1 VTDGRSSTAPLGY
14 PSGPL
19 VSPESITA
27 PQPVLQAEP
36 RKRNRLYY
44 PSLALLLLFII
55 ALVAGGG
62 YFYLKATTNI
72 NVPQKLHDAQATI
85 TKARGEVAT
94 NPAASLRDLA
104 SAQSTLR
111 TLLTSSL
118 TDDQHSKVIHL
129 LQGDLTQ
136 AVQAAI
142 SSYNTKGAITSLPC
156 AGMSAPTPLNVG
168 TTSTQVKTITL
179 VPGKSGHALLYAI
192 GLDSK
197 LYQVVNSSLIPIPAL
212 INTRVLDIATYGQQ
226 LLLLTASPASGT
238 PTSYSLAL
246 LAPDQSK
253 VEATT
258 TIGPFLGKDGQVPK
272 LIAASPPDIYVVI

>member
-1 VTDGRSSTAPLGY
+1 MSHKSCMRLRHPSPKPEEKWLSTRQLPCVIWPL
-14 PSGPL
+14 
-19 VSPESITA
+19 
-27 PQPVLQAEP
+27 P
-36 RKRNRLYY
+36 R
-44 PSLALLLLFII
+44 
-55 ALVAGGG
+55 
-62 YFYLKATTNI
+62 
-72 NVPQKLHDAQATI
+72 
-85 TKARGEVAT
+85 
-94 NPAASLRDLA
+94 
-104 SAQSTLR
+104 
-111 TLLTSSL
+111 
-118 TDDQHSKVIHL
+118 
-129 LQGDLTQ
+129 

-197 LYQVVNSSLIPIPAL
+197 LYQVVNSSLIPVALPAL
-212 INTRVLDIATYGQQ
+212 LNTRVLDIATYGQQ
-226 LLLLTASPASGT
+226 LLLLTAQPASGT

-258 TIGPFLGKDGQVPK
+258 AIGPFLGKDGQVPK
-272 LIAASPPDIYVVI
+272 LITASPPDIYVVIAADSTQTMTTILDYAPTNKVHQPLG